1 MHYSTTSINLSSFG
15 NSDRLCGFVFSHS
28 DKTFR
33 HFFSITGRQPPLCQ
47 HGSFFFSMVDARLCL
62 LGISFCEDP
71 MFPNKTLENM
81 IPLSL
86 NGTLDIRD
94 GHASSGHPV
103 EEFIIACLVSSTM
116 VVDRVK

>member
-1 MHYSTTSINLSSFG
+1 VVLFFPTLIKH
-15 NSDRLCGFVFSHS
+15 FVIFLALL
-28 DKTFR
+28 DANR
-33 HFFSITGRQPPLCQ
+33 RCVNMGV
-47 HGSFFFSMVDARLCL
+47 FFFSMVDARLCL